1 MHKFHIL
8 IVDDDG
14 PIRDL
19 LRRYLCEHGF
29 LVSAASH
36 AEEARNIL
44 EIFSFDL
51 IVLDIMMPGE
61 NGFSFLQ
68 SFRKTQ
74 NTPVLF
80 LSAKWEADD
89 RVQGLEL
96 GADDYLP
103 KPFNPKELLLRIQ
116 AILKRAPLNDGT
128 SSQQDPWIHFGPYRF
143 DAQRGLLW
151 VSDERVPLSSTEVSL
166 LRVFSLSPGK
176 TLTREAII
184 DRCDIPTSPRT
195 IDVQINRLRKKVFS
209 TPETA
214 PYLQTVRNMGYI
226 FWTD

>member
-29 LVSAASH
+29 LVSAAPD
-36 AEEARNIL
+36 ATEARRIL

-51 IVLDIMMPGE
+51 IVLDVMMPGE
-61 NGFSFLQ
+61 DGFSFLH

-80 LSAKWEADD
+80 LSAKLEADD

-103 KPFNPKELLLRIQ
+103 KPFNPKELLLRIR
-116 AILKRAPLNDGT
+116 AILKRAPLDDDA
-128 SSQQDPWIHFGPYRF
+128 SSQQDPWVHFGPYRF
-143 DAQRGLLW
+143 HAQRGLLW
-151 VSDERVPLSSTEVSL
+151 LDEERVPLSSTEVSL

-184 DRCDIPTSPRT
+184 DTCDMPISPRT

-209 TPETA
+209 TSETA
-214 PYLQTVRNMGYI
+214 PYLQTVRNVGYI